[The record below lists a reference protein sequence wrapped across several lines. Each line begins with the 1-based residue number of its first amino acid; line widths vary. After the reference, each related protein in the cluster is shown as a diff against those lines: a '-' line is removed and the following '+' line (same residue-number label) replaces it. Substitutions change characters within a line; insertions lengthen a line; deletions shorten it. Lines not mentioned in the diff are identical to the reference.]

1 MTPFNLPTN
10 VIPQKEYKLNAKTF
24 PKENDIILSTNGQMK
39 LSKKISE
46 GGEGII
52 YAVNGNSS
60 IVCKIYHPEKLTNL
74 RKEKI
79 ELMIS
84 KKISFEGICWPIDLI
99 YNNLNEFVGYIM
111 PAANGKTMQTSMFI
125 KPALL
130 RNFPNFTRKDL
141 VNISIS
147 FLEKMKFLHSM
158 NIIVGDI
165 NALNILVETNGKI
178 WFVDT
183 DSYQIENFPCPVGTV
198 NFTAPE
204 IQGKDYA
211 TFMRTKNHE
220 LFAVATMLFM
230 ILFPGKPPYAQQGGE
245 SQADNIKKMN
255 FPYWCDEKA
264 EVNPPEGSWNFIWSN
279 LTRKVKENFCL
290 TFSKNQRRTLDE
302 WISVLSGYKW
312 SIEKGYNT
320 DELFPQGFPV
330 KDPVEVHC
338 SKCNTKHINSQKSI
352 DKMKSMGKGV
362 FCNSC
367 HREFKLKNLARKSH
381 ESKVVTINSVKNSSS
396 NMRTNNRTGGSGG
409 LYYGNNKTST
419 SNKYNH
425 GSNNYRSNTQ
435 SKSPQKS
442 NFVILG
448 IILIVIGGLLWKISA
463 FFAIALIVAGFWALL
478 S

>member
-1 MTPFNLPTN
+1 MTPFNLPTS
-10 VIPQKEYKLNAKTF
+10 ITPLKENKLIVKSF
-24 PKENDIILSTNGQMK
+24 PKENDSISVSNSILK
-39 LSKKISE
+39 LSKRISE

-84 KKISFEGICWPIDLI
+84 KKISFEGICWPIDVVF
-99 YNNLNEFVGYIM
+99 NKTNEFVGYIM
-111 PAANGKTMQTSMFI
+111 PAANGKTMQTSMFM
-125 KPALL
+125 KPVLL
-130 RNFPNFTRKDL
+130 KNFPNFKRKDL
-141 VNISIS
+141 ASIAIS

-165 NALNILVETNGKI
+165 NALNILVEQNGKI

-230 ILFPGKPPYAQQGGE
+230 ILFPGKPPYSQQGGE

-255 FPYWCDEKA
+255 FPYTYDEKA
-264 EVNPPEGSWNFIWSN
+264 DVNPPEGPWNFIWAN
-279 LTRKVKENFCL
+279 LTRKIKEGFYL
-290 TFSKNQRRTLDE
+290 TFSKNQRKTIQE
-302 WISVLSGYKW
+302 WINILQSYRT
-312 SIEKGYNT
+312 SIENAHCSN
-320 DELFPQGFPV
+320 ELFPQGFPV
-330 KDPVEVHC
+330 KDPVEVNC
-338 SKCNTKHINSQKSI
+338 SKCNSLHINSQKTI
-352 DKMKSMGKGV
+352 DKMKALNKGV

-367 HREFKLKNLARKSH
+367 HKQLKLKNLARKSH
-381 ESKVVTINSVKNSSS
+381 ENKKTTVNSGYTNSSKKTYGTMNNS
-396 NMRTNNRTGGSGG
+396 NVQGG
-409 LYYGNNKTST
+409 LYYKNNKISTKYSSKTYTST
-419 SNKYNH
+419 NKKSNK
-425 GSNNYRSNTQ
+425 
-435 SKSPQKS
+435 
-442 NFVILG
+442 FILG
-448 IILIVIGGLLWKISA
+448 IVLCFVGGFMLSTSKLLGVIILVIG
-463 FFAIALIVAGFWALL
+463 FIALFL
-478 S
+478 